1 MENNFYTIFKRII
14 RKCNYDN
21 TYKMA
26 WAKALVEISLEIE
39 EDKYLVDIDLKTI
52 APKYIKYYWNQ
63 TIYFDLIQG
72 SNLLKTPVI
81 LQKIKQLIEEY
92 YKYIENRK
100 PVRFERIEYF
110 IKENLQDEYKKLLK
124 I

>member
-14 RKCNYDN
+14 RECNYDN

-52 APKYIKYYWNQ
+52 AQNILNIIGIKLF
-63 TIYFDLIQG
+63 ILI
-72 SNLLKTPVI
+72 
-81 LQKIKQLIEEY
+81 
-92 YKYIENRK
+92 
-100 PVRFERIEYF
+100 
-110 IKENLQDEYKKLLK
+110 
-124 I
+124 